1 MKCQKLFSG
10 KNKKNIS
17 VCRLLKILLRV
28 LSVKVCRLRVNGT
41 GIVLTRDISIKYS
54 STVE

>member
-1 MKCQKLFSG
+1 MKHQILFKG

-28 LSVKVCRLRVNGT
+28 LSIKIVVAGLREW
-41 GIVLTRDISIKYS
+41 GIKI
-54 STVE
+54 TVFQGSVVHS